1 MEIQIR
7 KASNT
12 IFNRLNKSI
21 LRKIPKDGSLI
32 RNDQL
37 VSMISSNHTSE
48 VLDHL
53 ENNGTIIKHRIAG
66 HVFWGRL

>member
-7 KASNT
+7 KPSNT

-37 VSMISSNHTSE
+37 IGMISNYHAFE
-48 VLDHL
+48 VLNHL